1 MSEWLKA
8 HAWKAC
14 VGEPYRGFESHSLR
28 HVSNVAFSFAFFR
41 EAAGEPAAPK
51 EVPERPINKRR
62 ESVSVAQVR
71 RLQAKRLEVV
81 TDDLVQHAG
90 LRDPRLVLVGGQRH
104 NHPSRIG
111 GAKPDGS

>member
-1 MSEWLKA
+1 METRVVAVDLAKDVFEIVWTTAVGQVEGRRRVTRPQFERFLRELPAGTEVVMEACSSA
-8 HAWKAC
+8 H
-14 VGEPYRGFESHSLR
+14 L
-28 HVSNVAFSFAFFR
+28 
-41 EAAGEPAAPK
+41 
-51 EVPERPINKRR
+51 
-62 ESVSVAQVR
+62 AQVR

-81 TDDLVQHAG
+81 RDDLVQHAG